1 MNTYQKL
8 RHDLRSTINL
18 INQLKTFLNE
28 EKPDEEMKILFVEAM
43 TKQTKCLEEQYN
55 KVLELEDQMRE

>member
-18 INQLKTFLNE
+18 INQLKLFLKE
-28 EKPDEEMKILFVEAM
+28 ERPDEEMKSLFVEAM
-43 TKQTKCLEEQYN
+43 TKQVSCLEEQYN
-55 KVLELEDQMRE
+55 KVLELEDQEK